1 MIKKLGSLLIT
12 GLIVVGIINTISLNK
27 PVFEDIGKTLTKKPA
42 AEIPGGIVSDVFDH
56 QWKFIASK

>member
-1 MIKKLGSLLIT
+1 MIKKLTSVALTGLLIV
-12 GLIVVGIINTISLNK
+12 GVVNVVTLNK
-27 PVFEDIGKTLTKKPA
+27 PVFEHIGKTLTKKPA